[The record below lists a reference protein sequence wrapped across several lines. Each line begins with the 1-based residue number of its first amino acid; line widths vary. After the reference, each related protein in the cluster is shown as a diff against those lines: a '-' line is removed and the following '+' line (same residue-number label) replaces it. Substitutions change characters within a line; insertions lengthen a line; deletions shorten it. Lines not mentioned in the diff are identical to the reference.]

1 VATDARQIEY
11 EVEERSIAAIV
22 GAILLTMAITAIGFV
37 PIFVGVASEKRD
49 PGGGYV
55 VLGAMC
61 GVSHVLLGIVMLFEV
76 LFTVGTGRGR
86 TIGRAARAI
95 GRVAFMPTVDFFLGF
110 FAIGFGTLYMFAFTQ
125 TIADMPR
132 IPKDNLGY
140 VTDGFLG
147 IWIVWAAIL
156 LGCFFWALWIDA
168 TLGREP
174 RPKRQIEAAADDDM
188 GDDDDAYYIDD
199 EEPAPAR
206 RR

>member
-1 VATDARQIEY
+1 MAIDPDQVEY

-22 GAILLTMAITAIGFV
+22 GAILLTMAVTAIGFV

-55 VLGAMC
+55 IFGALT
-61 GVSHVLLGIVMLFEV
+61 GIAHVVLGIVMLFEV
-76 LFTVGTGRGR
+76 LFTAGTGRGR
-86 TIGRAARAI
+86 TIGRLARAI

-140 VTDGFLG
+140 VTDGWLG
-147 IWIVWAAIL
+147 IWLVWGAVL

-174 RPKRQIEAAADDDM
+174 RPKRQIEPADDEM
-188 GDDDDAYYIDD
+188 GDDDEAYYED